1 MGDDRSKPPP
11 LQRRVP
17 GATRA
22 GPTSPVRPEL
32 PTALLQRMQ
41 AVVNAAHAQAVQEE
55 ARHSGQPDQD
65 APPEASASLPTREPG
80 AAGAPKPSNGVR
92 WPRRPTAPRGRL
104 SDVDAEFDTDPF
116 LPRVTASGT
125 IASPPVN
132 GKVAQPDQAAQQN
145 HTPQQGHA
153 PQQNHSTQRHTA
165 QQDDTARPDHAL
177 RRDRAL
183 RRRDRNAT
191 KRDRAAQARRAEQEQ
206 AERKRAEQEQA
217 EREHAERERAE
228 QTAREQA
235 EQTAREQAEQTAREQ
250 AEQTAREQAEQTARE
265 QAERERAEQAKRTKR
280 ERAEQTQREQ
290 AEQAAEAAWAE
301 RERAAHAE
309 RERAAQTERERTG
322 QAAAA
327 EGTAGSEQDVAK
339 RPGRAQRTAP
349 SDQAEP
355 DQTASPT
362 GRAAAAVRTRTD
374 LLEHPR
380 PSALKTPGHRR
391 NRMVVLIGVAAVALA
406 AGPLALVLSRPAP
419 VKLSAAEVTRDQAA
433 TWVAQQVSSDAV
445 VSCDLTMCQTLRADG
460 VPVEDLL
467 VLGPK
472 ARDLLNS
479 QVIVSTAAIRNL
491 FGGRLGTDYAP
502 SVLASF
508 GSGKA
513 RIDVRVIAPHGANA
527 YLSALVA
534 DLQWRKNVG
543 GQLAIVPKIKVTPL
557 ARKQLSTGQ
566 VAAQLLLV
574 ITELAQHHPLD
585 ILAFGDYAQGASPRV
600 PLRCVYL
607 AENGGAMVTRSMLDL
622 LHQQRGYYRA
632 ARAETTQRNGQPVL
646 LVEFAAPT
654 PLEVF
659 NSPGP

>member
-145 HTPQQGHA
+145 HTPQKGHA
-153 PQQNHSTQRHTA
+153 PQQNHSTQRHAA

-206 AERKRAEQEQA
+206 AE
-217 EREHAERERAE
+217 
-228 QTAREQA
+228 
-235 EQTAREQAEQTAREQ
+235 REQAEQTAREQ

-527 YLSALVA
+527 YLSALVT

-585 ILAFGDYAQGASPRV
+585 ILAFGDYAQGASPGV